1 MFLDATIKLY
11 DEMVFEEE
19 EFDSIDELI
28 LKAFTEQKYD
38 DLLKYTIYVERQ
50 INETDAR
57 YVENY
62 QFGII
67 H

>member
-1 MFLDATIKLY
+1 MFLEATIKLY
-11 DEMVFEEE
+11 DEMTFEDE

-28 LKAFTEQKYD
+28 VKAFSEQKYD

-57 YVENY
+57 YVEKY
-62 QFGII
+62 RFAII

>member
-1 MFLDATIKLY
+1 MFLEATIKLY
-11 DEMVFEEE
+11 DEMTFEDE

-28 LKAFTEQKYD
+28 VKAFSEQKYD